1 MGYQPNFDPEQDYPS
16 NRKPMS
22 FLQFLLPKD
31 RKFFP
36 LFEQATS
43 NLVKTSKLLVELVN
57 VEPEKR
63 KELVKEIEHQEHQ
76 GDNLTHLI
84 FNELSRNFITPFDRE
99 DIHALASAID
109 DVLDFIHGSA
119 KRIDLYKIKELPEPI
134 VMLADV
140 ILKGAIELNV
150 AVRNLE
156 DMKQIMLIKESCV
169 KINSL
174 ENHADDVFN
183 MGIAKLFEEEK
194 DAIQIIKIKE
204 VLQSLE
210 TATDKCED
218 AANVIQTILVK
229 YA

>member
-1 MGYQPNFDPEQDYPS
+1 MGYKTNFDPEQDYTP
-16 NRKPMS
+16 KTTMS

-36 LFEQATS
+36 LFEQSTS
-43 NLVKTSKLLVELVN
+43 NLVKASKVLVELVN
-57 VEPEKR
+57 TTPDKR
-63 KELVKEIEHQEHQ
+63 KEMIREIEHLEHQ
-76 GDNLTHLI
+76 GDNITHMI

-119 KRIDLYKIKELPEPI
+119 KRIELYKVTELSESI
-134 VMLADV
+134 TLLADC
-140 ILKGAIELNV
+140 ILKGSIELNI
-150 AVRNLE
+150 AVKNLE
-156 DMKQIMLIKESCV
+156 NMKQIMIIKESCV

-183 MGIAKLFEEEK
+183 SGIARLFEEEK
-194 DAIQIIKIKE
+194 DPIKIIKIKE
-204 VLQSLE
+204 ILSALE

-218 AANVIQTILVK
+218 AANTIQTILVK